1 MALRNLG
8 IKELDA
14 QLRDVRELRDESCK
28 DYEGILVY
36 HEDLIFEFIFLTGN
50 PRLLRRGASIVSQ

>member
-1 MALRNLG
+1 M
-8 IKELDA
+8 ELDA